1 MARLIQGFTCEL
13 QHFNEGD
20 LSLTAHIQ
28 FMIGNYRFYKILE
41 KDCYFLDRGGKILVC
56 GDLETVN
63 AILEGEYQLFTYDIP
78 NAYIENARNG
88 GKW

>member
-20 LSLTAHIQ
+20 LSLPAYIQ
-28 FMIGNYRFYKILE
+28 FMIGDYRFYKILNN
-41 KDCYFLDRGGKILVC
+41 DCYFLDRGGKILVC
-56 GDLETVN
+56 GDLESVN
-63 AILEGEYQLFTYDIP
+63 TILEDEWHLFSYDIP

-88 GKW
+88 GNW

>member
-20 LSLTAHIQ
+20 LSLPAYIQ
-28 FMIGNYRFYKILE
+28 FMIGDYRFYKILE

-56 GDLETVN
+56 GNLETVN
-63 AILEGEYQLFTYDIP
+63 TILEGEYQLFTYDIP

-88 GKW
+88 GNW